1 MDKPADYGSAFRSS
15 NLLRG
20 TRSMIKNIKK
30 IVPVFLSLFIFGAG
44 FIYLNLSKNKLS
56 EPEVQMSP
64 RNYLYNEKFGKVREY
79 SGKDISTSGAVINIR
94 LNQLPG
100 VSEPLIKCSPVNNN
114 ILAVCANDFTADNNN
129 ARLFISHN
137 KGREWNAHL
146 IPLSPLFKASSYSDP
161 WLEYDKSGTLYFT
174 AVQYDL
180 YDNKRD
186 GLFFAKSAD
195 NGITWNNELK
205 LIAVNRTIQQKIDKP
220 KVFIS
225 GKDVIFVI
233 WTEVSGLKSFIKIS
247 SSRDNGSSFS
257 EPVIVSDDRAHFSAM
272 TEDNNGILYM
282 TYVNDG
288 KSISAVKS
296 NDEGRSW
303 TAIDKNLE
311 IKSAGKP
318 AGNRNV
324 LKSGSSEGIRINS
337 EPSLCISKGN
347 EILIVYSAKKNDSDI
362 SDIFLT
368 RLIKNNSEFDEPK
381 KISKDTTGNDQYL
394 PVITSDE
401 AGNVYIFYQD
411 SRNDVNNEFSESF
424 ISVSSDGCKTFNDHL
439 ISTAPYKPSDIAVD
453 RYFGDYNSF
462 VISGKDL
469 IAVWTDGRNG
479 NYDLYAGIMNIENLL
494 SR

>member
-1 MDKPADYGSAFRSS
+1 M
-15 NLLRG
+15 N
-20 TRSMIKNIKK
+20 KNIKK
-30 IVPVFLSLFIFGAG
+30 ILPVFISLTIFGAG

-64 RNYLYNEKFGKVREY
+64 RNFLYKEKFGEVSEY
-79 SGKDISTSGAVINIR
+79 AGKDISTSGNVTNIR
-94 LNQLPG
+94 LNQSPG
-100 VSEPLIKCSPVNNN
+100 VSEPLIKCSPIDKN
-114 ILAVCANDFTADNNN
+114 ILAVCANDFTVDNNN
-129 ARLFISHN
+129 ARLFISRN
-137 KGREWNAHL
+137 KGRDWDAQL

-161 WLEYDKSGTLYFT
+161 WLEYDNTGNLYFT

-195 NGITWNNELK
+195 NGITWNSELK
-205 LIAVNRTIQQKIDKP
+205 LIAVNRTLQYKIDKP
-220 KVFIS
+220 KVFVNRS
-225 GKDVIFVI
+225 NVVFVI

-247 SSRDNGSSFS
+247 LSRDNGGTFS

-272 TEDNNGILYM
+272 TEDNNGILYL
-282 TYVNDG
+282 TYINDG

-303 TAIDKNLE
+303 TAIEKNLE
-311 IKSAGKP
+311 IKTAGKP

-324 LKSGSSEGIRINS
+324 LKSNSAEGIRINS
-337 EPSLCISKGN
+337 EPSLCISKEN
-347 EILIVYSAKKNDSDI
+347 EVLIAYTAKKNDSDL
-362 SDIFLT
+362 SDIYLT
-368 RLIKNNSEFDEPK
+368 KLIKNNSEFDVPK
-381 KISKDTTGNDQYL
+381 KMSNDTSGNDQYL

-401 AGNVYIFYQD
+401 AGNVYVFYQD

-424 ISVSSDGCKTFNDHL
+424 IAVSSDGCKTFTDHL

-453 RYFGDYNSF
+453 RYFGDYNSL

-479 NYDLYAGIMNIENLL
+479 NYDLYAGIMNIDNLF